1 MKFLGTQALEAYIS
15 DVGCLVLKQDSAEFG
30 RELMIIITPDQL
42 YHIKKLIDENL
53 LSMYEDWNDGVE
65 NDFNS

>member
-30 RELMIIITPDQL
+30 RELMIIITPDQV

>member
-30 RELMIIITPDQL
+30 RELMIIITPDQV

-65 NDFNS
+65 NDSNS